1 MDWVEALRRGC
12 PGTELRVHEPMAR
25 HVSMRV
31 GGPAAV
37 MAFPKSEGELA
48 GLLRFCAGR
57 GLRPVLF
64 GAGTNLLPPDG
75 GLDAPVICLRGGL
88 DTLRRLP
95 ENRIEAGAG
104 VPLAKLA
111 AFAAG
116 EGLTGLEFAHGI
128 PGSVGGGLYMNA
140 GAYGG
145 TLGALAVETAVM
157 DAGGAVRAVSGAA
170 QGFSYRSSAF
180 QTMGAVIV
188 RAVFQLAPGDPGE
201 IRARMRELARRR
213 RESQPLNLPSA
224 GSTFKRPAGGYAAA
238 LIEQA
243 GLKGLRVGGA
253 SVSQKHAGFI
263 VNDNH
268 ATCADILELIR
279 EVQARVYAQS
289 GIRLEPEVRILE
301 G

>member
-1 MDWVEALRRGC
+1 MDWIEALRREC
-12 PGTELRVHEPMAR
+12 PETALRAGEPMAR
-25 HVSMRV
+25 HVSMKV
-31 GGPAAV
+31 GGPAAA
-37 MAFPKSEGELA
+37 MAFPKSEDELA
-48 GLLRFCAGR
+48 GLLQFCAR
-57 GLRPVLF
+57 QGLRPVVF

-75 GLDAPVICLRGGL
+75 GLDTLAVCLLGGL
-88 DTLRRLP
+88 NTLRRLP
-95 ENRIEAGAG
+95 GNRIEAGAG

-111 AFAAG
+111 SFAAG
-116 EGLTGLEFAHGI
+116 EGLAGLEFAHGI

-145 TLGALAVETAVM
+145 TLGARAVETAVM
-157 DAGGAVRAVSGAA
+157 DAGGSVSTVSGAA

-180 QTMGAVIV
+180 QTMDAVIV
-188 RAVFQLAPGDPGE
+188 RAVFQLEPGGPDE

-224 GSTFKRPAGGYAAA
+224 GSTFKRPADGYAAA

-243 GLKGLRVGGA
+243 GLKGLRAGGA

-268 ATCADILELIR
+268 ATCADVLELIR
-279 EVQARVYAQS
+279 EVQARVYAHS
-289 GIRLEPEVRILE
+289 GVRLEPEVRILE